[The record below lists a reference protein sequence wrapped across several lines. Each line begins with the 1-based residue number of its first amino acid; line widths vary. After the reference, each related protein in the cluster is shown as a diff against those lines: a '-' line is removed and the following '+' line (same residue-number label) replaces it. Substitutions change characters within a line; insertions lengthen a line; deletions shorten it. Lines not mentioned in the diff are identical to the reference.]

1 MCSVHTYMHFLPT
14 FLKLLK
20 IAKGTEI
27 SADEYFLCI
36 VYAALSDH
44 LLRISMLSVVR
55 RRKRERKL
63 RSYQKMSYGSREKP
77 DYKHKLL
84 ILIISSLEPRHRQP
98 LLRCV
103 HILIRCSAGVI
114 GHSPKTHRERGC
126 PRLVL
131 GPAITR
137 RVVRTS
143 DDSDWIRGLP

>member
-1 MCSVHTYMHFLPT
+1 MCTYLHFLPT
-14 FLKLLK
+14 FLKVLK
-20 IAKGTEI
+20 IAKGTEV
-27 SADEYFLCI
+27 SADEHFLCM

-103 HILIRCSAGVI
+103 HVLTMCSAGVI
-114 GHSPKTHRERGC
+114 GHTPKTHRERLSQAGAGAC
-126 PRLVL
+126 YNKK
-131 GPAITR
+131 G
-137 RVVRTS
+137 
-143 DDSDWIRGLP
+143 G

>member
-1 MCSVHTYMHFLPT
+1 MCSVHIYLHFLPT
-14 FLKLLK
+14 FLMSLK
-20 IAKGTEI
+20 IAKGTEV
-27 SADEYFLCI
+27 SADEYFLCM

-103 HILIRCSAGVI
+103 HVLIMCAG
-114 GHSPKTHRERGC
+114 GNRALTQSTQREPVTGWC
-126 PRLVL
+126 WDLL
-131 GPAITR
+131 
-137 RVVRTS
+137 
-143 DDSDWIRGLP
+143 